1 LSETY
6 DWSDANDPEDYQKED
21 AYERWFYSRKGKR
34 MQIQILSVSITTVP
48 TAKGSYQVADLAFKN
63 LTYQG
68 KVEGKKVM
76 SFGAAKASFEALAI
90 AQSGEVYDVTV
101 VKNDKGFNDWTSMT
115 KGVAGAAQAQPQGA
129 KPFGGIPVATTVS
142 QPARSNYETPEERAK
157 KQVYIIRQSSFST
170 AVAGLSAGAKTPV
183 KFEDALA
190 YAKNIEKYILD
201 MDLGEAGFQ
210 DIPDFP
216 AEAE

>member
-1 LSETY
+1 L
-6 DWSDANDPEDYQKED
+6 
-21 AYERWFYSRKGKR
+21 
-34 MQIQILSVSITTVP
+34 QIQILSVSITTVP

-90 AQSGEVYDVTV
+90 AQPGEVYDVTV
-101 VKNDKGFNDWTSMT
+101 VKNDKGFNDWTAMV
-115 KGVAGAAQAQPQGA
+115 KGVAGAAQPAQAKTSGGVVATAATAQP
-129 KPFGGIPVATTVS
+129 S
-142 QPARSNYETPEERAK
+142 RSTYETPEERAK

-170 AVAGLSAGAKTPV
+170 AVTGLSAGAKTPV

-201 MDLGEAGFQ
+201 MDLGGAGFQ